1 MRNKVRVAIA
11 GVGNCASALVQG
23 TIYYG
28 RIQAR
33 HLDHFRSNASQSSN
47 IISRHDYN
55 DNKKGNPSYE
65 KVIKNNKNNDHDN
78 DNSKSSSSSSNGHGR
93 NASRTRGVGKK
104 SGDISSSSSRN
115 FDHSS
120 PESSGDGSSSS
131 GSSRASTT
139 APSPYAPGLIAY
151 SLGGIEPADIEFVAA
166 FDVVESKVGKDLAD
180 AIFASPNNTIKICD
194 VDKTGVKVEKAE
206 VMDGVGKH
214 LNQRVKI
221 SSKSPTNVSQIL
233 KDSGS
238 EILINYL
245 PVGSRQATKYYV
257 EQCLDAGVSFI
268 NAIPVFIAS
277 TPKWQKAFAEKNL
290 TCAGDDVMSQLGATV
305 LHKTLVKLFVDRGVK
320 IDETYQLNVGGD
332 MDFYNMLD
340 EERLED
346 KRISKTSAVAA
357 MAPYEIPMRIG
368 PSDFVG
374 FLDNDKICY
383 INMRGKYFGNVPIEL
398 DVKLKVVDAYNS
410 AGVMIDAIRGTK
422 TAIDRGTS
430 GPLESISGYCFKHPP
445 VQMSYSDAINRFMQ
459 FIEGKRER

>member
-1 MRNKVRVAIA
+1 MSKKVRVAIA

-23 TIYYG
+23 TSYYHRYHG
-28 RIQAR
+28 SDDR
-33 HLDHFRSNASQSSN
+33 
-47 IISRHDYN
+47 
-55 DNKKGNPSYE
+55 KKGNE
-65 KVIKNNKNNDHDN
+65 NDDDNNNNKSSTRSN
-78 DNSKSSSSSSNGHGR
+78 SSSI
-93 NASRTRGVGKK
+93 VG
-104 SGDISSSSSRN
+104 D
-115 FDHSS
+115 
-120 PESSGDGSSSS
+120 SSSS
-131 GSSRASTT
+131 GSNDSTST
-139 APSPYAPGLIAY
+139 STSTSGSHLAPTGLIAY
-151 SLGGIEPADIEFVAA
+151 NLGGIEPSDIEFVAA
-166 FDVVESKVGKDLAD
+166 FDVVESKVGRDLAD
-180 AIFASPNNTIKICD
+180 AIFASPNNTIKISD
-194 VDKTGVKVEKAE
+194 VNKTGITVEKGE
-206 VMDGVGKH
+206 VLDGVGKH
-214 LNQRVKI
+214 LNERVKI
-221 SSKSPTNVSQIL
+221 SDKSPPNIAQIL
-233 KDSGS
+233 KDSGA

-277 TPKWQKAFAEKNL
+277 TPKWQQAFAGKNL
-290 TCAGDDVMSQLGATV
+290 ACAGDDVMSQLGATV

-357 MAPYEIPMRIG
+357 MVPYPIPMRIG

-422 TAIDRGTS
+422 LAIDRGTS
-430 GPLESISGYCFKHPP
+430 GPLESISAYCFKHPP
-445 VQMSYSDAINRFMQ
+445 VQMSYSDAKDRFME

>member
-1 MRNKVRVAIA
+1 MSKKVRVAIA

-23 TIYYG
+23 TSYYH
-28 RIQAR
+28 RY
-33 HLDHFRSNASQSSN
+33 HSSDD
-47 IISRHDYN
+47 R
-55 DNKKGNPSYE
+55 KKGNE
-65 KVIKNNKNNDHDN
+65 NENDNDN
-78 DNSKSSSSSSNGHGR
+78 DNSSSTRSNISSSNDSTG
-93 NASRTRGVGKK
+93 N
-104 SGDISSSSSRN
+104 SG
-115 FDHSS
+115 
-120 PESSGDGSSSS
+120 GSHL
-131 GSSRASTT
+131 
-139 APSPYAPGLIAY
+139 APPGLIAY
-151 SLGGIEPADIEFVAA
+151 NLGGIEPSDIEFVAA
-166 FDVVESKVGKDLAD
+166 FDVVESKVGRDLAD
-180 AIFASPNNTIKICD
+180 AIFASPNNTIKISD
-194 VDKTGVKVEKAE
+194 VNKTGITVEKGE
-206 VMDGVGKH
+206 VLDGVGKH
-214 LNQRVKI
+214 LNERVKI
-221 SSKSPTNVSQIL
+221 SDKSPPNIAQIL
-233 KDSGS
+233 KDSGA

-277 TPKWQKAFAEKNL
+277 TPKWQQAFAGKNL
-290 TCAGDDVMSQLGATV
+290 ACAGDDVMSQLGATV

-357 MAPYEIPMRIG
+357 MVPYPIPMRIG

-422 TAIDRGTS
+422 LAIDRGTS
-430 GPLESISGYCFKHPP
+430 GPLESISAYCFKHPP
-445 VQMSYSDAINRFMQ
+445 VQMSYSDAKDRFME

>member
-1 MRNKVRVAIA
+1 MSKKVRVAIA

-23 TIYYG
+23 TSYYH
-28 RIQAR
+28 RY
-33 HLDHFRSNASQSSN
+33 HSSVD
-47 IISRHDYN
+47 R
-55 DNKKGNPSYE
+55 KKGNE
-65 KVIKNNKNNDHDN
+65 N
-78 DNSKSSSSSSNGHGR
+78 DNNNTSTRSNISSSNDSTS
-93 NASRTRGVGKK
+93 N
-104 SGDISSSSSRN
+104 SG
-115 FDHSS
+115 
-120 PESSGDGSSSS
+120 GSHLV
-131 GSSRASTT
+131 
-139 APSPYAPGLIAY
+139 PPGLIAY
-151 SLGGIEPADIEFVAA
+151 NLGGIEPSDIEFVAA
-166 FDVVESKVGKDLAD
+166 FDVVESKVGRDLAD
-180 AIFASPNNTIKICD
+180 AIFASPNNTIKISD
-194 VDKTGVKVEKAE
+194 VNKTGITVEKGE
-206 VMDGVGKH
+206 VLDGVGKH
-214 LNQRVKI
+214 LNERVKI
-221 SSKSPTNVSQIL
+221 SDKSPPNIAQIL
-233 KDSGS
+233 KDSGA

-277 TPKWQKAFAEKNL
+277 TPKWQQAFAGKNL
-290 TCAGDDVMSQLGATV
+290 ACAGDDVMSQLGATV

-357 MAPYEIPMRIG
+357 MVPYPIPMRIG

-422 TAIDRGTS
+422 LAIDRGTS
-430 GPLESISGYCFKHPP
+430 GPLESISAYCFKHPP
-445 VQMSYSDAINRFMQ
+445 VQMSYSDAKDRFME

>member
-1 MRNKVRVAIA
+1 MLSKVKVAIA

-23 TIYYG
+23 TLYYNSPDRHRMIQRSQRG
-28 RIQAR
+28 RSPS
-33 HLDHFRSNASQSSN
+33 LSGS
-47 IISRHDYN
+47 N
-55 DNKKGNPSYE
+55 DNGRYGKQKVKGKDE
-65 KVIKNNKNNDHDN
+65 GKDEG
-78 DNSKSSSSSSNGHGR
+78 KSI
-93 NASRTRGVGKK
+93 NAE
-104 SGDISSSSSRN
+104 GDTDAVADAIA
-115 FDHSS
+115 D
-120 PESSGDGSSSS
+120 
-131 GSSRASTT
+131 
-139 APSPYAPGLIAY
+139 APGLVAY
-151 SLGGIEPADIEFVAA
+151 NLGGIKPSDIEFVAA
-166 FDVVESKVGKDLAD
+166 FDVVESKVGKDLSE
-180 AIFASPNNTIKICD
+180 AIFASPNNTIRISD
-194 VDKTGVKVEKAE
+194 VGKTGIKVEKGE
-206 VMDGVGKH
+206 VLDGVGKH

-221 SSKSPTNVSQIL
+221 SDKSAPNVSQIL
-233 KDSGS
+233 KDSGA

-277 TPKWQKAFAEKNL
+277 TPKWQQAFAGRNL
-290 TCAGDDVMSQLGATV
+290 ACAGDDVMSQLGATV

-357 MAPYEIPMRIG
+357 MAPYDIPMRIG

-422 TAIDRGTS
+422 IAIHRGINGS
-430 GPLESISGYCFKHPP
+430 LESISAYCFKHPP
-445 VQMSYSDAINRFMQ
+445 VQMSYSEAKTRFME
-459 FIEGKRER
+459 FIEGRRER